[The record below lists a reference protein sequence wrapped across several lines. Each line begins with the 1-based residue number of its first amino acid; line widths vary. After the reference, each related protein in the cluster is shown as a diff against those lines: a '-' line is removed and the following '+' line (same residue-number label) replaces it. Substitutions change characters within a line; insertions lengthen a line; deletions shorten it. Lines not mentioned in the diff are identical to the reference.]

1 MLKRL
6 MMAPAL
12 AIALGV
18 PVAAPQAQ
26 EREAPPAPGTPKNFT
41 LPPKRSFT
49 LPNGM
54 QVTFV
59 RYGEVPKATVDL
71 AIRGAGIASE
81 GPAEVWLASMTAEY
95 LREGTATRTA
105 VQIAEE
111 TARMGAGLGV
121 SASAAQANLGGDVL
135 REFVPEYISLLADVV
150 VNPAFP
156 ESELQRIRAGR
167 LRSLAIARTQPQQL
181 ALERFRQVVF
191 GDHPFGRLLPTEQ
204 MLQQYT
210 VEGFQQFHAANYGA
224 ARAHLYVV
232 GQFDEAAA
240 ERAVRA
246 AFSGWH
252 AGSSP
257 PPPTGTARTERAVH
271 LINRPGAVQSTIY
284 MGLPVIDPSHP
295 DYQALRVTNTL
306 LGGGFTSRITLN
318 LREDKGFTY
327 SPQSV
332 LGIFPRAAY
341 WVQVADVTT
350 NVTGASLR
358 EIFYEIDRLR
368 AEAPPADEL
377 RGVQNYL
384 AGIFVL
390 QNSTR
395 QGIIAQLQ
403 FAELHG
409 LGDDYLPTV
418 VSRVMAVTPQDV
430 RRIMQTH
437 FDPARMAIVIAGDE
451 AVIAEQVAPYRT
463 HNP

>member
-6 MMAPAL
+6 VMAPAL
-12 AIALGV
+12 ALALG
-18 PVAAPQAQ
+18 APLLALPAQ
-26 EREAPPAPGTPKNFT
+26 EREAPPPAGTPRNFI
-41 LPPKRSFT
+41 LPPKRSFM

-59 RYGEVPKATVDL
+59 EYGDVPKATVDL
-71 AIRGAGIASE
+71 AVRGAGVGSE
-81 GPAEVWLASMTAEY
+81 GPSEVWLASMTAEY
-95 LREGTATRTA
+95 LREGTTTRTA
-105 VQIAEE
+105 ARIAEE

-121 SASAAQANLGGDVL
+121 SASPAGANFGGDVL
-135 REFVPEYISLLADVV
+135 REFVPEYVALLADVV
-150 VNPAFP
+150 VNPVFP
-156 ESELQRIRAGR
+156 EAELARIRAGR

-191 GDHPFGRLLPTEQ
+191 GDHPYGRLLPSEQ

-210 VEGFQQFHAANYGA
+210 VDAFRGFHGANYGA

-232 GQFDEAAA
+232 GQFDEAAV

-246 AFSGWH
+246 AFTGWQ
-252 AGSSP
+252 AGSEP
-257 PPPTGTARTERAVH
+257 PAPSGTARTERAIH

-284 MGLPVIDPSHP
+284 MGVPVIDPSHA
-295 DYQALRVTNTL
+295 DYQALRVTNAL
-306 LGGGFTSRITLN
+306 FGVGLTSRISLN
-318 LREDKGFTY
+318 LREDKGYTY
-327 SPQSV
+327 SPLST
-332 LGIFPRAAY
+332 LGIFPRTAY
-341 WVQVADVTT
+341 WVQIADVTT
-350 NVTGASLR
+350 DVTGASLK

-377 RGVQNYL
+377 RGVQNFL

-390 QNSTR
+390 QNSSR

-409 LGDDYLPTV
+409 LGDDYLATV

-430 RRIMQTH
+430 QRITRTYI
-437 FDPARMAIVIAGDE
+437 DPAKIAIVIAGDE
-451 AVIAEQVAPYRT
+451 ARIAEQVAPFRA
-463 HNP
+463 HP